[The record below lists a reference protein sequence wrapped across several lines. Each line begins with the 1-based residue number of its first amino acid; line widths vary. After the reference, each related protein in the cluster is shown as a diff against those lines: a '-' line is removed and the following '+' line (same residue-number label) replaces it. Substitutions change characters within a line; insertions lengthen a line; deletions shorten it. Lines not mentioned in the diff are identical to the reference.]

1 MRARFRR
8 LGEADRSSYRS
19 RCLLP
24 PLRRKFPRPFARE
37 FSGGPQ
43 EPSWLRRVSCS
54 PLRVDVGRGSCAG
67 LTGWYSGGENE
78 G

>member
-37 FSGGPQ
+37 F
-43 EPSWLRRVSCS
+43 WVDRRNHLGCGMSAVHRS
-54 PLRVDVGRGSCAG
+54 G
-67 LTGWYSGGENE
+67 LTLVGGAAP